1 MVERTQAGL
10 CTVKSE
16 KSYAKYF
23 VYEIEKIFR
32 SAALMLQINHIIC

>member
-1 MVERTQAGL
+1 MVGRTQPSL

-23 VYEIEKIFR
+23 VYEIVKIFR
-32 SAALMLQINHIIC
+32 FAALMLQINHIIC